1 LEEEAKRSRRPRPRK
16 KSLDG
21 EGGEFVN
28 TPKRARSS
36 AEKKEA
42 ISFAADRPT
51 RDRKSIDRFIAS
63 AQKENTRELRIKQG
77 GGTLLKDIP
86 NVVFEVSKRY
96 KHDEALGQL
105 HLVLFNKRGKAAVI
119 KQHILQ
125 FSGFVWGDNQEKERA
140 KVQEKLERYTK
151 DSLVQFVDVLNLH
164 VSRNLKK
171 VLCVVSLKSI

>member
-1 LEEEAKRSRRPRPRK
+1 MLSTRSMPLDHAPSMLSPAAAVPLKVVSVVDMSYDQLKPALAAALVHADLYRGVHADDGNNDAGGVDEKRGLACRGDQFVEEEVDGGDDLEEEAKRSRRPRPRK

-63 AQKENTRELRIKQG
+63 AQKENTRELRIKQV
-77 GGTLLKDIP
+77 TWDHW
-86 NVVFEVSKRY
+86 Y
-96 KHDEALGQL
+96 
-105 HLVLFNKRGKAAVI
+105 
-119 KQHILQ
+119 
-125 FSGFVWGDNQEKERA
+125 
-140 KVQEKLERYTK
+140 
-151 DSLVQFVDVLNLH
+151 
-164 VSRNLKK
+164 
-171 VLCVVSLKSI
+171 C